1 MTKSSNIGDLFSSER
16 AVTRF
21 AFEAIVVEGLA
32 ADQNAG
38 VKSQRGEGG
47 AVVRARERGM
57 LQEKRTVL
65 EVV

>member
-1 MTKSSNIGDLFSSER
+1 MTKSSIIGDLFSSER

-38 VKSQRGEGG
+38 VKSQGG
-47 AVVRARERGM
+47 GGG
-57 LQEKRTVL
+57 
-65 EVV
+65 